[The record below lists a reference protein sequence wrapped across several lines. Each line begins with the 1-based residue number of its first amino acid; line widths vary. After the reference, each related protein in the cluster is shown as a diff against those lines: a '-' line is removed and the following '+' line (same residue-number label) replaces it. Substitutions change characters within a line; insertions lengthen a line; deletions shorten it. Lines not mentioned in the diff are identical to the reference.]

1 MVEGP
6 QNMNAEK
13 IQKTEEWKKAADF
26 HGHVCPGLAIGFQ
39 AAKAGMEWL
48 KENRSIDEELVAIVE
63 TNACGADAIQSLT
76 GCTFGKG
83 NFIYEDIGKQAFS
96 FLSRKDGKGVR
107 VSLKPGIINLSD
119 EHRILMDKV
128 RSDEAT
134 EEEKKRF
141 WEIHEQRSRRI
152 LDSNYDEIFNI
163 SETSVDLPQKAK
175 IEPSELCD
183 NCGEPV
189 MASKLIKED
198 GRLLCGPCNGV
209 FEENA

>member
-1 MVEGP
+1 MEEP
-6 QNMNAEK
+6 RNMNAEK
-13 IQKTEEWKKAADF
+13 IQSSEEWKKAADF

-48 KENRSIDEELVAIVE
+48 RENRSMDEELVAIVE

-83 NFIYEDIGKQAFS
+83 NFIFKDIGKQAFS

-107 VSLKPGIINLSD
+107 VSLKPGVINLSD
-119 EHRILMDKV
+119 KHRALMDRV

-134 EEEKKRF
+134 EEERQRF
-141 WEIHEQRSRRI
+141 WEIHEQRSCNI
-152 LDSNYDEIFNI
+152 LDSKYEDIFNI
-163 SETSVDLPQKAK
+163 SESSVQLPQKAK

-198 GRLLCGPCNGV
+198 GQLLCGPCNGV